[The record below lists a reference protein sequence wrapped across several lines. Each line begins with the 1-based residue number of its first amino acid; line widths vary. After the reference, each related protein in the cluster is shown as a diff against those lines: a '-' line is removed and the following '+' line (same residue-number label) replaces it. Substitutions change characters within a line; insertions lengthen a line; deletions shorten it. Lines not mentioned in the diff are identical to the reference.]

1 MKNNKEYSVHELRTQ
16 ISLLSQGVVGSDG
29 RGLDGHCRSHQQR
42 LMQALLS
49 VGPELQTCPPEAL
62 PTLLEFLAPMVL
74 DPVQECCIT
83 IEKIIK
89 TAKLYCRQAI
99 KLFEKNIYK
108 YHSTPGKQRQ
118 DGSRESH
125 IAQVVFDT
133 KKEMSKA
140 IYALSGTLNHAIAFK
155 ESFIMDKTKM
165 FSALMFPPVEFPL
178 EEFKIQ

>member
-1 MKNNKEYSVHELRTQ
+1 
-16 ISLLSQGVVGSDG
+16 
-29 RGLDGHCRSHQQR
+29 
-42 LMQALLS
+42 MQ
-49 VGPELQTCPPEAL
+49 
-62 PTLLEFLAPMVL
+62 
-74 DPVQECCIT
+74 
-83 IEKIIK
+83 

-155 ESFIMDKTKM
+155 ESFIMDKTDIFLRTLDTWRAIGKTDAASVKAVFSGTRSETKM
-165 FSALMFPPVEFPL
+165 FSALMFPPVEFPV
-178 EEFKIQ
+178 EEFKDIQIANLNQTLLRTINMDSRDFVFEICSIEVYL

>member
-1 MKNNKEYSVHELRTQ
+1 
-16 ISLLSQGVVGSDG
+16 
-29 RGLDGHCRSHQQR
+29 
-42 LMQALLS
+42 
-49 VGPELQTCPPEAL
+49 
-62 PTLLEFLAPMVL
+62 
-74 DPVQECCIT
+74 
-83 IEKIIK
+83 

-155 ESFIMDKTKM
+155 ESFIMDKTDIFLRTLDTWRAIGKTDAASIKAVFSGTRSETKM

-178 EEFKIQ
+178 EEFK